1 MYVTNFWSNTN
12 FCLRKGER
20 LYMKIGRKTYMLLLL
35 ILMLILTAC
44 QDAKPSSK
52 NLVDSKLLEKLSS
65 SSIGAVNPQLL
76 FADDSNAIIYD
87 HSGLLVFDYVEK
99 EIIRALDFEEMDI
112 MIQGDMASSIYVD
125 KLGTTVFFEK
135 LSTKEVILYD
145 IEKDELSNLDSTVL
159 EKGPLTE
166 QYDIY
171 KDYIE
176 FYDGG
181 IEYISEDLYPL
192 SNLIQLS
199 DEVYVYLT
207 HDLDTMLLKDLKL
220 VIASAES
227 TDVISVFP

>member
-52 NLVDSKLLEKLSS
+52 NLVDSNLVEKLSS

-112 MIQGDMASSIYVD
+112 MIQGDKASSIYVD

-135 LSTKEVILYD
+135 LSTKEVISYD

-207 HDLDTMLLKDLKL
+207 HDLDTMLLKNLKL
-220 VIASAES
+220 VIASEENN
-227 TDVISVFP
+227 DVISVFP

>member
-1 MYVTNFWSNTN
+1 
-12 FCLRKGER
+12 
-20 LYMKIGRKTYMLLLL
+20 MKIRRKTYMLFLL
-35 ILMLILTAC
+35 ILVLILTAC
-44 QDAKPSSK
+44 QDAKPSNK
-52 NLVDSKLLEKLSS
+52 NLSDSKLIEKLSGS
-65 SSIGAVNPQLL
+65 SLGAVSPELL
-76 FADDSNAIIYD
+76 FADDSIVIIYD

-99 EIIRALDFEEMDI
+99 QIIRALDFEEMDI
-112 MIQGDMASSIYVD
+112 MIQGDKASSIYAD

-135 LSTKEVILYD
+135 SSTKEVISYD
-145 IEKDELSNLDSTVL
+145 IEKDKLSNPDSTIL
-159 EKGPLTE
+159 EKGHLTE

-176 FYDGG
+176 YYDGD

-220 VIASAES
+220 VIASEENN
-227 TDVISVFP
+227 DVISVFP

>member
-1 MYVTNFWSNTN
+1 
-12 FCLRKGER
+12 
-20 LYMKIGRKTYMLLLL
+20 MKIKRKIYILVLLVLV
-35 ILMLILTAC
+35 LMLTAC
-44 QDAKPSSK
+44 QDVKPSSK
-52 NLVDSKLLEKLSS
+52 SLVDSKLVEKLSS
-65 SSIGAVNPQLL
+65 SKLGAVNPQLL
-76 FADDSNAIIYD
+76 FVDDSIAIIYD

-99 EIIRALDFEEMDI
+99 KIIRALDFEEMDI
-112 MIQGDMASSIYVD
+112 MIHGDKAPSIYVD

-135 LSTKEVILYD
+135 ISTKEVVLYD
-145 IEKDELSNLDSTVL
+145 IEKDELSNPDSTIL

-207 HDLDTMLLKDLKL
+207 HDLDIMLLKNLKL
-220 VIASAES
+220 VIASEEN

>member
-20 LYMKIGRKTYMLLLL
+20 LYMKIGRKTYMLLLP

-112 MIQGDMASSIYVD
+112 MIQGDKASSIYVD

-135 LSTKEVILYD
+135 LSTKEVISYD
-145 IEKDELSNLDSTVL
+145 IEKVGL
-159 EKGPLTE
+159 
-166 QYDIY
+166 
-171 KDYIE
+171 IE
-176 FYDGG
+176 A
-181 IEYISEDLYPL
+181 
-192 SNLIQLS
+192 
-199 DEVYVYLT
+199 T
-207 HDLDTMLLKDLKL
+207 
-220 VIASAES
+220 
-227 TDVISVFP
+227 